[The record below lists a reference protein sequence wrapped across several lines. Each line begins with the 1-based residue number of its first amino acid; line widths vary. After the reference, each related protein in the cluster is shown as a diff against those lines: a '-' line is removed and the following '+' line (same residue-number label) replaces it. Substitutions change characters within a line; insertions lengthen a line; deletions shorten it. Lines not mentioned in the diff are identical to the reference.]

1 MNTTIIRKP
10 YAGFMKEALSFCDTA
25 CGKYQIPILLISTRK
40 TAGALLA
47 EVGALKQDVDQKI
60 VNARLRKLEG
70 TSLLIADRNQWT
82 EADLAALDLKDASIV
97 FIDDLDAVP
106 SVDVLEKW
114 AEEKG
119 VKIIVRK
126 NS

>member
-1 MNTTIIRKP
+1 MT
-10 YAGFMKEALSFCDTA
+10 GGS
-25 CGKYQIPILLISTRK
+25 LL
-40 TAGALLA
+40 
-47 EVGALKQDVDQKI
+47 GALKQDVDQKI
-60 VNARLRKLEG
+60 VNARIRKLEG
-70 TSLLIADRNQWT
+70 ASLSIADRNQWT

-119 VKIIVRK
+119 VKIIARK
-126 NS
+126 D